1 MDGDLVYCNNNQ
13 ELMEELQ
20 LEHTTEQW
28 RVFTDSPKVSLKA
41 VLLHNGNMF
50 PSIQLAHAIHMKETY
65 ENLQVVLQKNT
76 LRRTSVEYV
85 YVLTWKSQQC
95 WPSCKGDTLNST
107 AVYVNGTAERGN
119 ATTE

>member
-85 YVLTWKSQQC
+85 YVLT
-95 WPSCKGDTLNST
+95 
-107 AVYVNGTAERGN
+107 
-119 ATTE
+119 

>member
-1 MDGDLVYCNNNQ
+1 MYCNNNQ

-85 YVLTWKSQQC
+85 YVLT
-95 WPSCKGDTLNST
+95 
-107 AVYVNGTAERGN
+107 
-119 ATTE
+119 

>member
-13 ELMEELQ
+13 KLMEELQ

-28 RVFTDSPKVSLKA
+28 RGFTDSPKVSLKA

-50 PSIQLAHAIHMKETY
+50 PSIQLAHAIHTKEMY

-76 LRRTSVEYV
+76 L
-85 YVLTWKSQQC
+85 
-95 WPSCKGDTLNST
+95 
-107 AVYVNGTAERGN
+107 
-119 ATTE
+119 